1 MPAPPLARR
10 PRYGTD
16 HCTVNVRVIE
26 WLRVVEQEVHVPVT
40 AREYVPTAVP
50 ELAGCGGA
58 APPPPQAASTSIATT
73 SAPKAAI
80 AMRPRFA
87 LVARLRTACARLPNA
102 KNAIVQSNHG
112 CGSGRRGRGLCRGK
126 PEAAAMIRDTFR
138 FAVLLMLVEAG
149 ETVQL
154 APAGAPEQ
162 AKATC

>member
-1 MPAPPLARR
+1 M
-10 PRYGTD
+10 
-16 HCTVNVRVIE
+16 
-26 WLRVVEQEVHVPVT
+26 VEHEVHVPVT
-40 AREYVPTAVP
+40 ASEYVPAAVP

-58 APPPPQAASTSIATT
+58 APPPPPQAASASIAST

-80 AMRPRFA
+80 AMRLRIA
-87 LVARLRTACARLPNA
+87 LVSRLRTACTRLPNA
-102 KNAIVQSNHG
+102 KNAIVQSSHG

-138 FAVLLMLVEAG
+138 FAVLLMFVEAG